1 LSNTFL
7 ICFYRVFIL
16 KRLILEVLPDMATH
30 KITNNLKDHLLH
42 AEKEA
47 TIEVVIALQP
57 VLLPGGSELL
67 SRSQKMANIKQAF
80 NEELEPVAREINNL
94 GGNILEA
101 AWINQTINVKVST
114 GCIEELAQLKEVA
127 GIDLPTTLTRE

>member
-1 LSNTFL
+1 
-7 ICFYRVFIL
+7 
-16 KRLILEVLPDMATH
+16 MATH